1 MDQRRKY
8 SPALTGVLTVLL
20 DEAKVEFALGLWD
33 GAWCSP
39 IILGDPFCGA
49 DFDRCRLRMDASLIG
64 GDLCPKFT
72 RLRWDEREGALAT
85 CGVTCDCCC

>member
-1 MDQRRKY
+1 M
-8 SPALTGVLTVLL
+8 VLL

-72 RLRWDEREGALAT
+72 
-85 CGVTCDCCC
+85 